1 MRRSLKC
8 SLVGVAALAC
18 LTIVQELRAGLP
30 GNFLLGVLPNAL
42 AAMIIPFVFISI
54 YPQERPG
61 EAEGRIWRWFLGAAL
76 GACVGLI
83 GWEFLQ
89 QLARRLFFDWNDI
102 IATIM
107 GFAIAVLTGA
117 RVMPRQR
124 R

>member
-1 MRRSLKC
+1 
-8 SLVGVAALAC
+8 
-18 LTIVQELRAGLP
+18 
-30 GNFLLGVLPNAL
+30 
-42 AAMIIPFVFISI
+42 
-54 YPQERPG
+54 
-61 EAEGRIWRWFLGAAL
+61 
-76 GACVGLI
+76 LI

-89 QLARRLFFDWNDI
+89 QSARRLFFDWNDI